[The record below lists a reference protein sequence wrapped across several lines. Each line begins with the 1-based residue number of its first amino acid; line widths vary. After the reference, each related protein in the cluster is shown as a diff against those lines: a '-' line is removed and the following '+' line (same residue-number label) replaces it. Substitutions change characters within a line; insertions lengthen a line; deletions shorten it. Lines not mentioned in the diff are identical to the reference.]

1 MKWISHS
8 TSDARFW
15 VRVLT
20 DPPKNNI
27 TLINIVIFLFFLIVK
42 YMKKILS
49 LFFIILTFNIY
60 SFKTNA
66 ASIYVTCIDDS
77 YAHTFLLLI
86 KTSEDVAWFNYR
98 YDGFMVDDPNY
109 DTLRIN
115 FIGKEIDMVNGVF
128 IGDAYF
134 DSGDDGDSAYVGQN
148 LFSLPIK
155 YEFDLSTSLL
165 KLQSLATVET
175 KELTIPCWDSD

>member
-1 MKWISHS
+1 M
-8 TSDARFW
+8 
-15 VRVLT
+15 
-20 DPPKNNI
+20 
-27 TLINIVIFLFFLIVK
+27 
-42 YMKKILS
+42 
-49 LFFIILTFNIY
+49 
-60 SFKTNA
+60 
-66 ASIYVTCIDDS
+66 TCIDDS

-165 KLQSLATVET
+165 KLQNLATVET